1 MKARRRSMLARRRRP
16 QKAHPRRRRIHY
28 LGYMVYN
35 RVLTP
40 LEISMIERHLSR
52 QYGIP
57 LERAEFSVTV
67 HENGA
72 IYYDEINHSD
82 PVDYNQKIKDHLD
95 AKKIG
100 ATA

>member
-1 MKARRRSMLARRRRP
+1 MKHRQRSAVERRRRP
-16 QKAHPRRRRIHY
+16 QKAQPRYRPIRY
-28 LGYMVYN
+28 VGLAAFN
-35 RVLTP
+35 RALTA
-40 LEISMIERHLSR
+40 LEISMIERHLSQ

-72 IYYDEINHSD
+72 IYYDEINRSD
-82 PVDYNQKIKDHLD
+82 PVDYYRKIKDHID